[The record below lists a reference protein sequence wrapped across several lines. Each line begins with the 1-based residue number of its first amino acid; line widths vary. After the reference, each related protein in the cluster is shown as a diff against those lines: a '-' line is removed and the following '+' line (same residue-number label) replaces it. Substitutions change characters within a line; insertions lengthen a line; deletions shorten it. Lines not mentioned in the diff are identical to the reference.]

1 MTERELAMIR
11 GSIENGFD
19 QVIEAIRSLK
29 SESGSNG
36 MSKKVNELALCES
49 IKLRLRV
56 GELYRFE
63 AIEGC
68 EDCEKLL
75 DEPYVSRLGEQ
86 K

>member
-1 MTERELAMIR
+1 MTERELAM
-11 GSIENGFD
+11 
-19 QVIEAIRSLK
+19 K
-29 SESGSNG
+29 SESVSNV
-36 MSKKVNELALCES
+36 MSEKVNELALCES

-68 EDCEKLL
+68 EDCERLL
-75 DEPYVSRLGEQ
+75 YESYVSRLGEQ